1 MSRKSS
7 KLNTSPA
14 RFDGGTQDG
23 YFFGRIRIFI
33 SQVHN
38 PTRYDPTGDFLFRTE
53 RGLMLMRNRNIVMRV
68 TP

>member
-38 PTRYDPTGDFLFRTE
+38 PTRYDPTGDFLFLTE
-53 RGLMLMRNRNIVMRV
+53 KGQMLCHNRRIRRV
-68 TP
+68 Q